1 MPLIKSQKKSVRQ
14 SLKKRVFNDR
24 RRRTMR
30 RTLKKIREFLS
41 AGEVKNANELLPNA
55 YKAIDKAT
63 KRGVIKKNTASRKKS
78 QIARLVKE
86 ASLSDK

>member
-1 MPLIKSQKKSVRQ
+1 MPIIQAQKKSVRQ
-14 SLKKRVFNDR
+14 SERRRVFNDR

-30 RTLKKIREFLS
+30 ETVKQLKEFVV
-41 AGEVKNANELLPNA
+41 ANDYKQANALLPEA

-63 KRGVIKKNTASRKKS
+63 KRGVIKVNTASRKKS

-86 ASLSDK
+86 IA